1 MAMTNLTSQTP
12 ANAAATAGRAALNLL
27 VLTARLGWRIGR
39 MGARSQAVRR
49 ELAGGRHG

>member
-1 MAMTNLTSQTP
+1 MTNAAPQTP
-12 ANAAATAGRAALNLL
+12 GNVAGAAGRAALNLL

>member
-1 MAMTNLTSQTP
+1 MTNPTSQTP
-12 ANAAATAGRAALNLL
+12 GNAAAVAGRAALNLL
-27 VLTARLGWRIGR
+27 VLTARFGWRIGR